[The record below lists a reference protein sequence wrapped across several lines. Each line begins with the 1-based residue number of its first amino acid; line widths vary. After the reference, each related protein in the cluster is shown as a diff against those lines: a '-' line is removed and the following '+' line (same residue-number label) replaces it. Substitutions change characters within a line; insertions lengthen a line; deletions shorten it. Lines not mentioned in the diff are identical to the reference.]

1 MKVAVLG
8 GVHRYWNKYRWV
20 AEALESLGHDVRRV
34 LGGRDTSVAAEQ
46 WADIAI
52 WEPKRL
58 QTFAMERGGLSRD
71 DGHECLR
78 VGWLFDLMAQQAGK
92 PLADQGML
100 FRHDGQKA
108 DATPLLM
115 ALRACDLAFVKE
127 RGLLIDQYRRIGV
140 NAEWLDQ
147 ACPSS
152 MGACEHRE
160 KPKRDALVLGT
171 TRWRQR
177 CRDVSALVQAGLKV
191 AWAAPEGSEGVVK
204 GVEYLPF
211 TPPERLPGLVSDAAV
226 LFDCG
231 LRSDLDGYWSDK
243 FWLAL
248 GMGACH
254 VRRWSPGL
262 PKPFAISTRYVAYW
276 TYETPAEAVATVRKV
291 MADPRRRLFGEGAR
305 KWVMA
310 NHTYERRCEE
320 LVQRCEAK
328 IESAASAGAA
338 AT

>member
-1 MKVAVLG
+1 MKIAVIA

-20 AEALESLGHDVRRV
+20 ADALEVNGHEVRRV
-34 LGGRDTSVAAEQ
+34 CGDRHESAAAEQ

-52 WEPKRL
+52 WEPKYL
-58 QTFAMERGGLSRD
+58 QNFSMESGGLSRD
-71 DGHECLR
+71 DGHDCLR
-78 VGWLFDLMAQQAGK
+78 VGWMFDLVAQEPGK
-92 PLADQGML
+92 PLAEQGML
-100 FRHDGQKA
+100 WRHDGQNLI
-108 DATPLLM
+108 ATPLLT

-127 RGLLIDQYRRIGV
+127 RGLIDQYRRIGV

-160 KPKRDALVLGT
+160 NPKWDALVLGT
-171 TRWRQR
+171 TRWKQR
-177 CRDVSALVQAGLKV
+177 CRDVAALVAAGLKV

-211 TPPERLPGLVSDAAV
+211 TPPEQLPELVSDAAV

-262 PKPFAISTRYVAYW
+262 PEPFAISTQYVAYW
-276 TYETPAEAVATVRKV
+276 TYKTPTEAVAQVRKV
-291 MADPRRRLFGEGAR
+291 AADQRRKLFGDGAR
-305 KWVMA
+305 RWMLA
-310 NHTYERRCEE
+310 NHTYEERCKKLVRRCE
-320 LVQRCEAK
+320 VM
-328 IESAASAGAA
+328 IESAAGAA
-338 AT
+338 APAT